1 MVDTNVN
8 KTAGVQRMCSIVRAR
23 TSYHAPMQL
32 CAMHDPKVLASV
44 ARLPAPPLCQWMAAP
59 LDSPGQ
65 PLGCFAHGNLLSPD
79 FAFDAELPGDWI
91 FAWSGTLAEQ
101 LTEGT
106 PMNWMRGPAL
116 LDQACASL
124 RPQLQHH
131 GRRLLLVPHARHVL
145 SDAYSALMWWCR
157 HVIPGQE
164 MLADTRPPRDE
175 RAFGLAFDPGAM
187 LEPSMLPDMTDH
199 LRSLFAAFGPRADA
213 VILRGWRV
221 GTPSAEGEECAMEA
235 CSFAEGILTWEHVQ
249 ALVGEFI
256 PSDVPVL
263 VPGTVVAQA
272 KHAFALG

>member
-1 MVDTNVN
+1 MVAENVIE
-8 KTAGVQRMCSIVRAR
+8 AADVRRMRTIVRACC
-23 TSYHAPMQL
+23 SYHVPMRL

-101 LTEGT
+101 LTEGS

-116 LDQACASL
+116 LDEACASL
-124 RPQLQHH
+124 RPQLERHK
-131 GRRLLLVPHARHVL
+131 RRLLLVPHARHVL
-145 SDAYSALMWWCR
+145 SDAYSSLMWWNR
-157 HVIPGQE
+157 QV
-164 MLADTRPPRDE
+164 DTRPPHGQRS
-175 RAFGLAFDPGAM
+175 FGLAFDPGAL
-187 LEPSMLPDMTDH
+187 LEPSMLPDMADH
-199 LRSLFAAFGPRADA
+199 LRSLFAAIGPRADA

-221 GTPSAEGEECAMEA
+221 RAPAAGAEDGSMEA
-235 CSFAEGILTWEHVQ
+235 CAFAEGFLGWEQAQ
-249 ALVGEFI
+249 ALVQEFI

-263 VPGTVVAQA
+263 VPGPAVAQA